1 MPRGLNTDIWAP
13 RVPNTS
19 PGSASVSSAQAGRY
33 SFTDSARTPKFTKN
47 EAGESEL
54 LLGNHHLVALF
65 IIIVCLVGIL
75 FTTGYIAG
83 GRSNPVSVAKVASES
98 KRETRPVPVRS
109 SVHEATRTSEQPS
122 AAPAGT
128 APQEL
133 SLTSPEK
140 TQESATSETS
150 ALEKPA
156 TAPLS
161 IKSESVARQ
170 TYLQLA
176 ATSQSEAGTML
187 DVLRKKGFNGL
198 ATEVPQK
205 PGTFRVLVGPVSA
218 DAVNIMRSDLRN
230 AGFPGDAAIKRTL

>member
-1 MPRGLNTDIWAP
+1 MPRGLNTDMWAP
-13 RVPNTS
+13 RVPSAS

-83 GRSNPVSVAKVASES
+83 GRSSPVSVAKVASEN

-122 AAPAGT
+122 AAPART
-128 APQEL
+128 VPQEL
-133 SLTSPEK
+133 PLTSPEK